1 MRQQTVPAI
10 VALLL
15 LVPCA
20 AIVALLL
27 LVPCAAIGAQ
37 TTPTATI
44 DSEGEELTVEA
55 APGEQLSGETT
66 LPPGTR
72 LTVRI
77 ESTTS
82 AAPFLK
88 RLEAT
93 VADDGTFTATGDL
106 SDLPPDTAFEA
117 TVVYNATVIGR
128 QSGQIVPCTSD
139 CTATPRHSDTATA
152 FPTDEPALPRPVV
165 QVREGGTVEI
175 PIAVGDREHVRLSI
189 GSDRTNY
196 RLNATVTDGDGD
208 GRAVVSFD
216 TASAG
221 RDAPTL
227 SPVDDDRVTTD
238 SETALSDGLD
248 PTEYDLTLLGAS
260 GNGTKLSIGTLV
272 VFDQSETRDAP
283 EPPEATTSTPPLNE
297 TTPAT
302 DRGVDLGGIGALT
315 VGGLLGIVGI
325 ALLLGVARGGR
336 GE

>member
-15 LVPCA
+15 VVPC
-20 AIVALLL
+20 V
-27 LVPCAAIGAQ
+27 AIGAQ

-44 DSEGEELTVEA
+44 DYEGEELTVEA
-55 APGEQLSGETT
+55 APGEQISGETT

-77 ESTTS
+77 ESASS
-82 AAPFLK
+82 ASPFLK

-117 TVVYNATVIGR
+117 AVVYNATVISR

-139 CTATPRHSDTATA
+139 CTATPRSSDTPTA
-152 FPTDEPALPRPVV
+152 FSTDEPALPRPVV
-165 QVREGGTVEI
+165 QVRQGETVEI
-175 PIAVGDREHVRLSI
+175 PIAVGDRERVRLSI

-216 TASAG
+216 SVSAG

-227 SPVDDDRVTTD
+227 SPVDDDDRVTTD
-238 SETALSDGLD
+238 SETTLSDGLD
-248 PTEYDLTLLGAS
+248 PTEYDLTLLGA
-260 GNGTKLSIGTLV
+260 GENGTRLSIGTLV
-272 VFDQSETRDAP
+272 VFDQSESTDAP
-283 EPPEATTSTPPLNE
+283 EPPEETTSTPPLNE

-302 DRGVDLGGIGALT
+302 SRGVDLGGIGALT

-325 ALLLGVARGGR
+325 ALLLGLARGGR